1 MTRTN
6 DAPAGERQKINGIEQ
21 PDLLGVHERYAES
34 HRQRFNMAGY
44 AAPKLSTVRVGI
56 IGLGNRGPGHLRT
69 LVQIEGVEIR
79 GLCDKNPD
87 KVEAAL
93 KYVENTDHSPVLYTG
108 GEDEWKKL
116 CEQPDID
123 LVFVTTPFYLHALMS
138 ICAMKQ
144 GKHVASEVP
153 AAATLEECW
162 QLVQTAE
169 ETRRHLM
176 MLENY
181 SYMPFHL
188 LTINMARQGFF
199 GEVVHGDGAY
209 NTSKMSNNFG
219 KTVYSDMWWLRQYA
233 GRRGNIY
240 PTHGLGPICQ
250 IMGINRGDRLDY
262 LVSVESNDFMMA
274 KRAGELAETDPDFAE
289 FVGLEYRGNINTTV
303 IRTVQGRTIMLQ
315 HDGTTPSPH
324 NLIHGIHG
332 TQGAALYDPDP
343 PRISK
348 GDHRWVK
355 PEEFAALE
363 EKYTP
368 EIYRRMGAAARSSG
382 HGGSDMLMDWHLI
395 DCLRNGLPLDQDVY
409 DAAAWSSI
417 VPLSQWSVLNRS
429 NSMDIPDFTAGAW
442 ETNPHN
448 MDIELANGGITT
460 KIMPVTA
467 TPPGLDDKL
476 ARQWQRDH
484 NGDVEKSTK

>member
-1 MTRTN
+1 MKKTN
-6 DAPAGERQKINGIEQ
+6 DPHIREQQEINGKGQ
-21 PDLLGVHERYAES
+21 PDLVQINHAYAKS

-56 IGLGNRGPGHLRT
+56 IGLGNRGPGHLKT

-79 GLCDKNPD
+79 GLCDKNPA
-87 KVEAAL
+87 KVDAAL
-93 KYVENTDHSPVLYTG
+93 KTLENTDHSPAVYTG

-116 CEQPDID
+116 CERDDID
-123 LVFVTTPFYLHALMS
+123 LVFVTTPFYLHAPMS
-138 ICAMKQ
+138 IYAMKQ

-153 AAATLEECW
+153 AAGTMEECW

-169 ETRRHLM
+169 ETKQHLM

-209 NTSKMSNNFG
+209 NTSKMGNNFG

-233 GRRGNIY
+233 NRRGNIY
-240 PTHGLGPICQ
+240 PTHGLGPVCQ
-250 IMGINRGDRLDY
+250 TMDINRGDRLDY

-274 KRAGELAETDPDFAE
+274 KKAAELAESDPHFE
-289 FVGLEYRGNINTTV
+289 TFVGQEYRGNMNTTV
-303 IRTVQGRTIMLQ
+303 IRTTLGRTIMLQ
-315 HDGTTPSPH
+315 HDATTPSPH

-332 TQGAALYDPDP
+332 TQGAALFDPSP

-348 GDHRWVK
+348 GNHKWVE
-355 PEEFAALE
+355 PEEFADLE

-368 EIYRRMGAAARSSG
+368 KIYRRMGEIARSSG
-382 HGGSDMLMDWHLI
+382 HRGSDMLMDWHLI
-395 DCLRNGLPLDQDVY
+395 DCLHNGLPLDQDVY
-409 DAAAWSSI
+409 DAASWSSI

-429 NSMDIPDFTAGAW
+429 NSIDIPDFTAGTW
-442 ETNPHN
+442 KTNPHN
-448 MDIELANGGITT
+448 MDIELANGGGTT
-460 KIMPVTA
+460 KITPTA
-467 TPPGLDDKL
+467 PDSADRL
-476 ARQWQRDH
+476 AQQWKRDH
-484 NGDVEKSTK
+484 DGGTESTEK

>member
-6 DAPAGERQKINGIEQ
+6 DAPAGERKKINGIEQ
-21 PDLLGVHERYAES
+21 LDLLEINRRYAES

-44 AAPKLSTVRVGI
+44 AGPKMGTVRVGI
-56 IGLGNRGPGHLRT
+56 IGLGNRGPGHLRN
-69 LVQIEGVEIR
+69 LIQIEGVEIR
-79 GLCDKNPD
+79 GLADKNPAS
-87 KVEAAL
+87 VEAAL
-93 KYVENTDHSPVLYTG
+93 KYIENTDHSPVLYTG

-116 CEQPDID
+116 CEQSDLD
-123 LVFVTTPFYLHALMS
+123 LVFVTTPFYLHAPMA
-138 ICAMKQ
+138 IYAMEQ

-188 LTINMARQGFF
+188 LTINMARRGFF

-219 KTVYSDMWWLRQYA
+219 KDFYSDMWWLRQYA

-250 IMGINRGDRLDY
+250 IMDINRGDRLDY

-274 KRAGELAETDPDFAE
+274 KRAAELAVSDPDFEKFA
-289 FVGLEYRGNINTTV
+289 GLEYRGNINTTV
-303 IRTVQGRTIMLQ
+303 IRTVRGRTIMLQ
-315 HDGTTPSPH
+315 HDATTPSPH

-332 TQGAALYDPDP
+332 TRGAALYDPAP

-348 GDHRWVK
+348 GDHQWAN

-363 EKYTP
+363 QKYTP
-368 EIYRRMGAAARSSG
+368 EIYRRVGAVARSSG

-417 VPLSQWSVLNRS
+417 VSLSQWSVLNRS
-429 NSMDIPDFTAGAW
+429 SAIDIPDFTAGAW
-442 ETNPHN
+442 KTNPHN
-448 MDIELANGGITT
+448 MDIELANGGSTT
-460 KIMPVTA
+460 KIKGATA
-467 TPPGLDDKL
+467 AAPESDDKL
-476 ARQWQRDH
+476 ARQWRRDH
-484 NGDVEKSTK
+484 SGNAGKGTR

>member
-6 DAPAGERQKINGIEQ
+6 DAPAGERKKINGIEQ
-21 PDLLGVHERYAES
+21 PDLLEINRRYAES

-44 AAPKLSTVRVGI
+44 AGAKMGTVRVGI
-56 IGLGNRGPGHLRT
+56 IGLGNRGPGHLRN
-69 LVQIEGVEIR
+69 LIQIEGVEIR
-79 GLCDKNPD
+79 GLADKNPAS
-87 KVEAAL
+87 VEAAL
-93 KYVENTDHSPVLYTG
+93 KYIENTDHSPVLYTG

-116 CEQPDID
+116 CEQSDLD
-123 LVFVTTPFYLHALMS
+123 LVFVTTPFYLHAPMA
-138 ICAMKQ
+138 IYAMEQ

-188 LTINMARQGFF
+188 LTINMARRGFF

-219 KTVYSDMWWLRQYA
+219 KDFYSDMWWLRQYA

-250 IMGINRGDRLDY
+250 IMDINRGDRLDY

-274 KRAGELAETDPDFAE
+274 KRAAELAVSDPDFEKFA
-289 FVGLEYRGNINTTV
+289 GLEYRGNINTTV
-303 IRTVQGRTIMLQ
+303 IRTVRGRTIMLQ
-315 HDGTTPSPH
+315 HDATTPSPH

-332 TQGAALYDPDP
+332 TRGGALYDPAP

-348 GDHRWVK
+348 GDHQWAN

-363 EKYTP
+363 QKYTP
-368 EIYRRMGAAARSSG
+368 EIYRRVGAVARSSG

-417 VPLSQWSVLNRS
+417 VSLSQWSVLNRS
-429 NSMDIPDFTAGAW
+429 SAIDIPDFTAGAW
-442 ETNPHN
+442 KTNPHN
-448 MDIELANGGITT
+448 MDIELANGGSTT
-460 KIMPVTA
+460 KIKGATA
-467 TPPGLDDKL
+467 AAPESDDKL
-476 ARQWQRDH
+476 ARQWRRDH
-484 NGDVEKSTK
+484 SGNAGKGTR

>member
-6 DAPAGERQKINGIEQ
+6 DAPAGERKKINGIEQ
-21 PDLLGVHERYAES
+21 PDLLEINRRYAES

-44 AAPKLSTVRVGI
+44 AGPKMGTVRVGI
-56 IGLGNRGPGHLRT
+56 IGLGNRGPGHLRN
-69 LVQIEGVEIR
+69 LIQIEGVEIR
-79 GLCDKNPD
+79 GLADKNPAS
-87 KVEAAL
+87 VEAAL
-93 KYVENTDHSPVLYTG
+93 KYIENTDHSPVLYTG

-116 CEQPDID
+116 CEQSDLD
-123 LVFVTTPFYLHALMS
+123 LVFVTTPFYLHAPMA
-138 ICAMKQ
+138 IYAMEQ

-188 LTINMARQGFF
+188 LTINMARRGFF

-219 KTVYSDMWWLRQYA
+219 KDFYSDMWWLRQYA

-250 IMGINRGDRLDY
+250 IMDINRGDRLDY

-274 KRAGELAETDPDFAE
+274 KRAAELAVSDPDFEKFA
-289 FVGLEYRGNINTTV
+289 GLEYRGNINTTV
-303 IRTVQGRTIMLQ
+303 IRTVRGRTIMLQ
-315 HDGTTPSPH
+315 HDATTPSPH

-332 TQGAALYDPDP
+332 TRGAALYDPAP

-348 GDHRWVK
+348 GDHQWAN

-363 EKYTP
+363 QKYTP
-368 EIYRRMGAAARSSG
+368 EIYRRVGAVARSSG

-417 VPLSQWSVLNRS
+417 VSLSQWSVLNRS
-429 NSMDIPDFTAGAW
+429 SAIDIPDFTAGAW
-442 ETNPHN
+442 KTNPHN
-448 MDIELANGGITT
+448 MDIELANGGSTT
-460 KIMPVTA
+460 KIKGATA
-467 TPPGLDDKL
+467 AAPESDDKL
-476 ARQWQRDH
+476 ARQWRRDH
-484 NGDVEKSTK
+484 SGNAGKGTR

>member
-1 MTRTN
+1 MKKTN
-6 DAPAGERQKINGIEQ
+6 DPHIREQQEINGKGQ
-21 PDLLGVHERYAES
+21 PDVAQINEAYAKS

-44 AAPKLSTVRVGI
+44 AAPKLSTVRVGL
-56 IGLGNRGPGHLRT
+56 IGLGNRGPGHLKT
-69 LVQIEGVEIR
+69 LVQIEGVEIK
-79 GLCDKNPD
+79 GLCDKNPA
-87 KVEAAL
+87 KVDAAL
-93 KYVENTDHSPVLYTG
+93 KTIENTDHSPVVYTG

-116 CEQPDID
+116 CERDDID
-123 LVFVTTPFYLHALMS
+123 LVFVTTPFYLHAPMS
-138 ICAMKQ
+138 IYAMKQ

-153 AAATLEECW
+153 AAGTIEECW

-169 ETRRHLM
+169 ETKRHLM

-209 NTSKMSNNFG
+209 NTSKMGNNFG

-233 GRRGNIY
+233 NRRGNIY

-250 IMGINRGDRLDY
+250 TMDINRGDRLEY

-274 KRAGELAETDPDFAE
+274 KKAAELAESDPHFE
-289 FVGLEYRGNINTTV
+289 TFVGQEYRGNMNTTV
-303 IRTVQGRTIMLQ
+303 IRTALGRTIMLQ
-315 HDGTTPSPH
+315 HDATTPSPH

-332 TQGAALYDPDP
+332 TQGAALFDPSP

-348 GDHRWVK
+348 GNHKWVE
-355 PEEFAALE
+355 PEEFADLE

-368 EIYRRMGAAARSSG
+368 KIYRRLGEIARSSG
-382 HGGSDMLMDWHLI
+382 HGGSDMLMDWHLV
-395 DCLRNGLPLDQDVY
+395 DCLHNGLPLDQDVY
-409 DAAAWSSI
+409 DAASWSSI

-429 NSMDIPDFTAGAW
+429 NSIDIPDFTAGSW
-442 ETNPHN
+442 QTNPHN
-448 MDIELANGGITT
+448 MDIELANGGGTT
-460 KIMPVTA
+460 KITPTA
-467 TPPGLDDKL
+467 TDSADRL
-476 ARQWQRDH
+476 AQQWKRDH
-484 NGDVEKSTK
+484 DGNAESGEK

>member
-6 DAPAGERQKINGIEQ
+6 NAPAGEQKKINGIAQ
-21 PDLLGVHERYAES
+21 PDLLEVNERYAES

-44 AAPKLSTVRVGI
+44 AAPQISTVRVGI
-56 IGLGNRGPGHLRT
+56 IGLGNRGPGHLRN
-69 LVQIEGVEIR
+69 LIQIEGVEIR
-79 GLCDKNPD
+79 GLADKNPAS
-87 KVEAAL
+87 VEAAL
-93 KYVENTDHSPVLYTG
+93 KYIENTDHSPVLYTG

-116 CEQPDID
+116 CEQSDLD
-123 LVFVTTPFYLHALMS
+123 LVFVTTPFYLHAPMA
-138 ICAMKQ
+138 IYAMEQ

-188 LTINMARQGFF
+188 LTINMARRGFF

-219 KTVYSDMWWLRQYA
+219 KDFYSDMWWLRQYA

-250 IMGINRGDRLDY
+250 IMDINRGDRLDY

-274 KRAGELAETDPDFAE
+274 ERAAELAASEPDFKQFA
-289 FVGLEYRGNINTTV
+289 GLEYRGNINTTV
-303 IRTVQGRTIMLQ
+303 IRTVRGRTIMLQ

-332 TQGAALYDPDP
+332 TRGAALYDPAP

-348 GDHRWVK
+348 GDHQWAN

-363 EKYTP
+363 QKYTP
-368 EIYRRMGAAARSSG
+368 EIYRRVGAVARSSG

-417 VPLSQWSVLNRS
+417 VSLSQWSVLNRS
-429 NSMDIPDFTAGAW
+429 SAIDIPDFTAGAW
-442 ETNPHN
+442 KTNPHN
-448 MDIELANGGITT
+448 MDIELANGGTTT
-460 KIMPVTA
+460 KIKAVTA
-467 TPPGLDDKL
+467 AVPESNDKL

-484 NGDVEKSTK
+484 SGNAHKSTK

>member
-6 DAPAGERQKINGIEQ
+6 NAPAGERKKINGIEQ
-21 PDLLGVHERYAES
+21 PDLLEVNERYAES

-44 AAPKLSTVRVGI
+44 AAPKISTVRVGI
-56 IGLGNRGPGHLRT
+56 IGLGNRGPGHLRN
-69 LVQIEGVEIR
+69 LVQIEGIEIR
-79 GLCDKNPD
+79 GLADKNSD
-87 KVEAAL
+87 SVEAAL
-93 KYVENTDHSPVLYTG
+93 KYIENTDHSPVLYTG

-123 LVFVTTPFYLHALMS
+123 LIFVTTPFYLHAPMA
-138 ICAMKQ
+138 IYAMKQ
-144 GKHVASEVP
+144 GKHAASEVP

-219 KTVYSDMWWLRQYA
+219 KAFYSDMWWLRQYA

-250 IMGINRGDRLDY
+250 IMDINRGDRLDY

-274 KRAGELAETDPDFAE
+274 ERAAELAASEPDFKQFA
-289 FVGLEYRGNINTTV
+289 GLEYRGNINTTV
-303 IRTVQGRTIMLQ
+303 IRTVRGRTIMLQ

-332 TQGAALYDPDP
+332 TRGAALYDPAP

-348 GDHRWVK
+348 GDHQWANS
-355 PEEFAALE
+355 EEFAALE
-363 EKYTP
+363 QKYTP
-368 EIYRRMGAAARSSG
+368 QIYRRVGAAARSSG

-429 NSMDIPDFTAGAW
+429 NSIDIPDFTAGAW
-442 ETNPHN
+442 KTNPHN
-448 MDIELANGGITT
+448 MDIELANGGTTT
-460 KIMPVTA
+460 KIKAVTA
-467 TPPGLDDKL
+467 AVPESDDKL

-484 NGDVEKSTK
+484 SGNADKSTK

>member
-1 MTRTN
+1 MQSTN
-6 DAPAGERQKINGIEQ
+6 ERATINGIEQ
-21 PDLLGVHERYAES
+21 QDLLEVHQRYAES

-44 AAPKLSTVRVGI
+44 AAPKLDTVRVGI

-87 KVEAAL
+87 RVEAAL
-93 KYVENTDHSPVLYTG
+93 KHIENTDHAPVLYAD
-108 GEDEWKKL
+108 GEDQWKKL
-116 CEQPDID
+116 CEDPDID
-123 LVFVTTPFYLHALMS
+123 LVFVTTPFYLHAPMS
-138 ICAMKQ
+138 IYAMKQ

-169 ETRRHLM
+169 ETRQHLM

-188 LTINMARQGFF
+188 LTINMARRGFF

-209 NTSKMSNNFG
+209 NTSKMKNNFG
-219 KTVYSDMWWLRQYA
+219 KNFYSDMWWLRQYA

-250 IMGINRGDRLDY
+250 TMDINRGDRLDY

-274 KRAGELAETDPDFAE
+274 KRAEELAATDPDYAE
-289 FVGLEYRGNINTTV
+289 FAGLEYRGNINTTV
-303 IRTVQGRTIMLQ
+303 IRTVRGRTIMLQ
-315 HDGTTPSPH
+315 HDATTPSPH

-332 TQGAALYDPDP
+332 TQGAALYDPHP

-348 GDHRWVK
+348 GDHHWVK
-355 PEEFAALE
+355 PEELAALE
-363 EKYTP
+363 EEYAP
-368 EIYRRMGAAARSSG
+368 EIYRRMGAEARSSG

-395 DCLRNGLPLDQDVY
+395 DCLRSGLPLDQDVY
-409 DAAAWSSI
+409 DAAAWSAI

-429 NSMDIPDFTAGAW
+429 NSIDIPDFTAGAW
-442 ETNPHN
+442 ATNPHN
-448 MDIELANGGITT
+448 MDIELAHGGAGTELV
-460 KIMPVTA
+460 PLTA
-467 TPPGLDDKL
+467 APPGSEDKL

-484 NGDVEKSTK
+484 KGTN

>member
-6 DAPAGERQKINGIEQ
+6 DAPAGERKKINGIEQ
-21 PDLLGVHERYAES
+21 PDLLEINRRYAES

-44 AAPKLSTVRVGI
+44 AGPKMGTVRVGI
-56 IGLGNRGPGHLRT
+56 IGLGNRGPGHLRN
-69 LVQIEGVEIR
+69 LIQIEGVEIR
-79 GLCDKNPD
+79 GLADKNPAS
-87 KVEAAL
+87 VEAAL
-93 KYVENTDHSPVLYTG
+93 KYIENTDHSPVLYTG

-116 CEQPDID
+116 CEQSDLD
-123 LVFVTTPFYLHALMS
+123 LVFVTTPFYLHAPMA
-138 ICAMKQ
+138 IYAMEQ

-188 LTINMARQGFF
+188 LTINMARRGFF

-219 KTVYSDMWWLRQYA
+219 KDFYSDMWWLRQYA

-250 IMGINRGDRLDY
+250 IMDINRGDRLDY

-274 KRAGELAETDPDFAE
+274 KRAAELAVSDPDFEKFA
-289 FVGLEYRGNINTTV
+289 GLEYRGNINTTV
-303 IRTVQGRTIMLQ
+303 IRTVRGRTIMLQ
-315 HDGTTPSPH
+315 HDATTPSPH

-332 TQGAALYDPDP
+332 TRGAALYDPAP

-348 GDHRWVK
+348 GDHQWAN

-363 EKYTP
+363 QKYTP
-368 EIYRRMGAAARSSG
+368 EIYRRVGAVACSSG

-417 VPLSQWSVLNRS
+417 VSLSQWSVLNRS
-429 NSMDIPDFTAGAW
+429 SAIDIPDFTAGAW
-442 ETNPHN
+442 KTNPHN
-448 MDIELANGGITT
+448 MDIELANGGSTT
-460 KIMPVTA
+460 KIKGATA
-467 TPPGLDDKL
+467 AAPESDDKL
-476 ARQWQRDH
+476 ARQWRRDH
-484 NGDVEKSTK
+484 SGNAGKGTR